1 MCAHYSEL
9 YIKRVCLSLVFV
21 DSTINPSSGWF
32 KVSSIRRV
40 EVFRYN
46 SAFDELPHFDQFEVE
61 TYENSTVLDTLF
73 TIVENSDSD
82 ISFRCSC
89 RLGMCGSCAMLIN
102 GREGLACRTKM
113 HQLSDPVVIRPLRNL
128 PIIKDLTVNMDP
140 FFEKWESIKPYFIA
154 SEQLDHSTFAN
165 IPSSS
170 DRRGIIDQSLD
181 CITCGACWS
190 ACTIVALDED
200 YIGPAALNR
209 AYTLIEDERD
219 GGHDTRMDV
228 AAGEHGAER
237 CHTLFNCMEVCPKHL
252 KPTWAIQ
259 KIKSKA
265 VRTGER

>member
-1 MCAHYSEL
+1 M
-9 YIKRVCLSLVFV
+9 
-21 DSTINPSSGWF
+21 STI
-32 KVSSIRRV
+32 RHV
-40 EVFRYN
+40 EVYRYDGA
-46 SAFDELPHFDQFEVE
+46 SDESPHFDQFEVE

-73 TIVENSDSD
+73 TILENSDSNL
-82 ISFRCSC
+82 SFRCSC

-113 HQLSDPVVIRPLRNL
+113 HKLSDPVVIQPLRNL
-128 PIIKDLTVNMDP
+128 PVIKDLAVDMAP
-140 FFEKWESIKPYFIA
+140 FFEKWESIKPYFVSKEGRDSNTFAKIPNN
-154 SEQLDHSTFAN
+154 SEQ
-165 IPSSS
+165 
-170 DRRGIIDQSLD
+170 RGIIDQSLD

-190 ACTIVALDED
+190 ACTIVALDDD

-219 GGHDTRMDV
+219 GGRESRMDV